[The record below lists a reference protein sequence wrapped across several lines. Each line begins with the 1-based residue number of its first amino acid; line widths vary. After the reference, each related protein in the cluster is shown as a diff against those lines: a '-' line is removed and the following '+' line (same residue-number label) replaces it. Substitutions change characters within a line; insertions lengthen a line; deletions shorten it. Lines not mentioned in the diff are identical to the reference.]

1 MNVLPPLPCCFPGM
15 QEQLMTSVAEASS
28 ASAAA
33 TELRGELG
41 AAQQLLKEQQAVVAE
56 AQQLVRSAAAAA
68 VAQQKMRQKLEA
80 ELAGKQQKQLEELQ
94 AQLEEAAQEVWAGDT
109 GWGSVGMPR
118 WLADWLT
125 G

>member
-1 MNVLPPLPCCFPGM
+1 
-15 QEQLMTSVAEASS
+15 MTSVAEASS

-80 ELAGKQQKQLEELQ
+80 ELAGKQQRQLEELQ
-94 AQLEEAAQEVWAGDT
+94 AQLEEAAQEVRARGAYCLAALLGGCRRAGT
-109 GWGSVGMPR
+109 GMGTSPAQVSCCVQR
-118 WLADWLT
+118 VV
-125 G
+125 